1 MGDTIF
7 GIVGDGFVFLGADT
21 SANQS
26 IIRMKTGEDK
36 IKQTGSHRVLAATG
50 DGGDRVQ
57 FSEMIEANMRLY
69 EFRNGLPL
77 STHAAANYIRG
88 EMATALRK
96 GPYNCNLLV
105 AGFDSGEPSLYFC
118 DHLAALHRQNC
129 AAHGYG
135 GIFMYSLFDGYW
147 KPGMSLDE
155 VKELVKKCIAEVKL
169 RLVVAPPEFLFKV
182 VDKDGVRVVTL

>member
-1 MGDTIF
+1 MDSIF
-7 GIVGDGFVFLGADT
+7 GIVGDGFVFMGADT

-26 IIRMKTGEDK
+26 IIRMKVGEDK
-36 IKQTGSHRVLAATG
+36 IKQMGTHRLLATMG
-50 DGGDRVQ
+50 DGGDRTQ
-57 FSEMIEANMRLY
+57 FGDMIEANIKLY

-96 GPYNCNLLV
+96 GPYQVNMLV
-105 AGFDSGEPSLYFC
+105 GGFDKGKPSLYWM
-118 DHLAALHRQNC
+118 DHLAALHQQNC

-135 GIFMYSLFDGYW
+135 GIFMYSLFDTHW

-155 VKELVKKCIAEVKL
+155 VKELARKCVKEVKA
-169 RLVVAPPEFLFKV
+169 RLVTAPPEFLFKV
-182 VDKDGVRVVTL
+182 IDKDGVRIVEL